1 MLAAL
6 RIPIFNFQPSFTL
19 LLQLGH
25 VVKLMDLMDVSK
37 IYFHLNWCFSL
48 RKTIELSYCWW
59 IWWIFRWIVLT
70 WAAFLSG
77 RQIPWSTFLC
87 NYHPLYLGFRFSMLV
102 LVDLMDIPMNCFHL
116 SCFSHQKTNSLIYF
130 PQLFPP
136 LVTCISVYSVKIVWN

>member
-6 RIPIFNFQPSFTL
+6 RIPIF
-19 LLQLGH
+19 QLSTKFH
-25 VVKLMDLMDVSK
+25 TAITVRSCCKVDVSK

-130 PQLFPP
+130 PLLFPP

>member
-70 WAAFLSG
+70 WAASLSDKFLDLLSSVITTLCTLG
-77 RQIPWSTFLC
+77 FGFLCWCWWIWWIFRWIVFTWAAFLTRRQIPWSTFLS
-87 NYHPLYLGFRFSMLV
+87 YFHP
-102 LVDLMDIPMNCFHL
+102 
-116 SCFSHQKTNSLIYF
+116 
-130 PQLFPP
+130 
-136 LVTCISVYSVKIVWN
+136 